1 MSLWP
6 RAILFDF
13 DNVIVNSEPLH
24 FFAFHSVLKE
34 EKIELTES
42 EYYGELLGCDDKAG
56 FRHIFQKHGRP
67 FDAKTSLRV
76 LTRKREAML
85 EQIYSHK
92 YKALPG
98 VEAFVRGIWRHY
110 PLAIASGSLR
120 DEIELM
126 LEGVSLRDCF
136 SVIVS
141 AEDVTHG
148 KPNVDCY
155 MLALKQLSDKRKTRF
170 LPSESLVIED
180 APGVI
185 KNARAEGFPVMGIST
200 SHPPEKL
207 RAAKANWIVESLD
220 PDEVQKEIPGLRM
233 TR

>member
-13 DNVIVNSEPLH
+13 DNVLVNSEPLH

-34 EKIELTES
+34 EKLELTES
-42 EYYGELLGCDDKAG
+42 EYYGELLGFDDRGA
-56 FRHIFQKHGRP
+56 FRHIFEKHGRRLDP
-67 FDAKTSLRV
+67 KTALRV
-76 LTRKREAML
+76 MTRKKEAML

-92 YKALPG
+92 YSALPG

-110 PLAIASGSLR
+110 PLAICSGALR

-126 LEGVSLRDCF
+126 LEGIALRDCF

-141 AEDVTHG
+141 AEDVAKG
-148 KPNVDCY
+148 KPDPGGY
-155 MLALKQLSDKRKTRF
+155 LLALQQLSEKRKTKF
-170 LPSESLVIED
+170 LPSECLIIED
-180 APGVI
+180 APLVI
-185 KNARAEGFPVMGIST
+185 KPVRAEGFPVLGLANT
-200 SHPPEKL
+200 LPAEKL
-207 RAAKANWIVESLD
+207 LAAKANWVVASLD
-220 PDEVQKEIPGLRM
+220 PDDVQKVIPGLRM

>member
-34 EKIELTES
+34 EKIEISES
-42 EYYGELLGCDDKAG
+42 EYYGELLGCDDKSA
-56 FRHIFQKHGRP
+56 FRQIFQKHGRTL
-67 FDAKTSLRV
+67 DAKTSLRV
-76 LTRKREAML
+76 MTRKREAML

-92 YKALPG
+92 YAALPG
-98 VEAFVRGIWRHY
+98 VESLIRGIWRHY
-110 PLAIASGSLR
+110 PLAICSGALR

-126 LEGVSLRDCF
+126 LEGVALRDCF
-136 SVIVS
+136 SAIVS
-141 AEDVTHG
+141 SEDVSKS
-148 KPNVDCY
+148 KPDPEGY
-155 MLALKQLSDKRKTRF
+155 LLALKMLSEKRKTRF
-170 LPSESLVIED
+170 TPAESLVIED
-180 APGVI
+180 APTVI
-185 KNARAEGFPVMGIST
+185 KSVRAAGFPVLGISN
-200 SHPPEKL
+200 SHPAEKL
-207 RAAKANWIVESLD
+207 RAAKANWIVASLD